1 MNDITYCPNC
11 GADLTAIT
19 ELGTI
24 EYRLSV
30 TYVELWRSQLL
41 PNGLID
47 HNNEYLNDDNV
58 SEITFLEARCT
69 ACGASLPGVRY
80 LT

>member
-1 MNDITYCPNC
+1 MNTTDCPNC

-30 TYVELWRSQLL
+30 TSVEMWRSQLL
-41 PNGLID
+41 PNGEID
-47 HNNEYLNDDNV
+47 TINEYLAYDDV
-58 SEITFLEARCT
+58 VDVEFLEAVCHT
-69 ACGASLPGVRY
+69 CGATLPNITV
-80 LT
+80 